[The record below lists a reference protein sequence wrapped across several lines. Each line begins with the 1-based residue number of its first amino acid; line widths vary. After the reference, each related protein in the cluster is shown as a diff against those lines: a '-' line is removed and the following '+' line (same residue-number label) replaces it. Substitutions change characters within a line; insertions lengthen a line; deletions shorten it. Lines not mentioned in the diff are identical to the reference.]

1 MVEIN
6 SPGLEPV
13 SGMIVL
19 GFESSCDDTA
29 AAVVV
34 DGREI
39 RSNVTTSQAEL
50 HARYGGIVPELASR
64 SHIQQIV
71 PVVRAALTEAGL
83 ALGEID
89 AIAVTSGPGLAG
101 SLIVGLNMAKGLAAA
116 SGKPVIGVNH
126 LRGHAYAAW
135 LHDPVAAPQPVPAA
149 PEELCGFPLLCLVVS
164 GGHTDLALLKAHGEF
179 ERIGRTRDDAAGEA
193 FDKAARLMG
202 LGYPGGPVIQKIAAE
217 GGPSDPL
224 PRAWIPGTW
233 DFSFSGLKTAVLHRA
248 RAEGIYPPPDGGP
261 DPRAVAA
268 LARSF
273 QEAVGDVIA
282 TKTARAAEEFGVGGI
297 VIGGG
302 VAANSALRE
311 ALRDR
316 SSVPVISPPPALCT
330 DNGSMIAAAAYRY
343 LVRGERSGWDLD
355 VMPGLTIQQAPS
367 APAATAS

>member
-1 MVEIN
+1 
-6 SPGLEPV
+6 
-13 SGMIVL
+13 MIVL
-19 GFESSCDDTA
+19 GIESSCDDTA

-34 DGREI
+34 DGREML
-39 RSNVTTSQAEL
+39 SNVTTSQAEL

-71 PVVRAALTEAGL
+71 PVVRAALAEADL
-83 ALGEID
+83 TLREID
-89 AIAVTSGPGLAG
+89 AISVTSGPGLAG

-116 SGKPVIGVNH
+116 SGKPLIGVNH
-126 LRGHAYAAW
+126 LQGHAYAAW
-135 LHDPVAAPQPVPAA
+135 LHEPIPVPALQPASPAPPA
-149 PEELCGFPLLCLVVS
+149 PEESCGFPLLCLVVS
-164 GGHTDLALLKAHGEF
+164 GGHTDLALLKSHGEF

-202 LGYPGGPVIQKIAAE
+202 LGYPGGPVIQQVAE
-217 GGPSDPL
+217 NGGPSDPL
-224 PRAWIPGTW
+224 PRAWMPGTW

-261 DPRAVAA
+261 DPEAVAA

-273 QEAVGDVIA
+273 QEAVADVIA
-282 TKTARAAEEFGVGGI
+282 TKTARAAEEFGARGI

-302 VAANSALRE
+302 VAANSALRA

-330 DNGSMIAAAAYRY
+330 DNGAMIAAAAYRY
-343 LVRGERSGWDLD
+343 LERGERSGWDLD
-355 VMPGLTIQQAPS
+355 VMPGLTIGEAPS

>member
-1 MVEIN
+1 
-6 SPGLEPV
+6 
-13 SGMIVL
+13 MIVL
-19 GFESSCDDTA
+19 GIESSCDDTA

-39 RSNVTTSQAEL
+39 RSNVASSQAEL

-64 SHIQQIV
+64 SHVQQIV
-71 PVVRAALTEAGL
+71 PIVRAALSAADLTL
-83 ALGEID
+83 QDVD

-101 SLIVGLNMAKGLAAA
+101 SLIVGLNMAKGLAVA
-116 SGKPVIGVNH
+116 SGKTLIGVNH
-126 LRGHAYAAW
+126 LQGHAYAGW
-135 LHDPVAAPQPVPAA
+135 LYDPASPNPGTQGQNDVVPAA

-164 GGHTDLALLKAHGEF
+164 GGHTDLALIKSHGEF

-202 LGYPGGPVIQKIAAE
+202 LGYPGGPVIQKIAAL
-217 GGPSDPL
+217 GDASAPL

-248 RAEGIYPPPDGGP
+248 RTEGIYPAPEGGP
-261 DPRAVAA
+261 DQDAVAA

-273 QEAVGDVIA
+273 QEAVADVIA
-282 TKTARAAEEFGVGGI
+282 TKTARAAVEFGVKGI

-311 ALRDR
+311 ALNAK
-316 SSVPVISPPPALCT
+316 SSVPVMSPPPVLCT
-330 DNGSMIAAAAYRY
+330 DNGVMIAAAGYHY
-343 LVRGERSGWDLD
+343 LKRGERSGLDLD
-355 VMPGLTIQQAPS
+355 VMPGLTIEEAPS
-367 APAATAS
+367 APAAMPV

>member
-1 MVEIN
+1 
-6 SPGLEPV
+6 
-13 SGMIVL
+13 MIVL
-19 GFESSCDDTA
+19 GIESSCDDTA

-39 RSNVTTSQAEL
+39 RSNVASSQAEL

-71 PVVRAALTEAGL
+71 PVVRAALSAADLTL
-83 ALGEID
+83 QEID

-101 SLIVGLNMAKGLAAA
+101 SLIVGLNMAKGLAVA
-116 SGKPVIGVNH
+116 SGKPLIGINH
-126 LRGHAYAAW
+126 LQGHAYAGW
-135 LHDPVAAPQPVPAA
+135 LHDPPSAAGASEKPIPPA
-149 PEELCGFPLLCLVVS
+149 PEEICGFPLLCLVVS

-202 LGYPGGPVIQKIAAE
+202 LGYPGGPVIQKIAE
-217 GGPSDPL
+217 QGGKSDPL

-248 RAEGIYPPPDGGP
+248 RAEGIYPAPAEGP
-261 DPRAVAA
+261 DSDAVAA

-273 QEAVGDVIA
+273 QEAVADVIA
-282 TKTARAAEEFGVGGI
+282 TKTARAAEELGVQGI

-302 VAANSALRE
+302 VAASSALRE
-311 ALRDR
+311 ALNDR
-316 SSVPVISPPPALCT
+316 ANVPVMSPPPVLCT
-330 DNGSMIAAAAYRY
+330 DNGAMIAAAAFRY
-343 LVRGERSGWDLD
+343 LERGDRSGLDLD
-355 VMPGLTIQQAPS
+355 VTPGLTIEEAPS
-367 APAATAS
+367 APAAAPV